1 MITKIKRM
9 SRWMLFIAL
18 SAALCTQFASCSDD
32 NEPART
38 PVAQITV
45 SKTQLKLNESMEIDF
60 TGVADQVV
68 VFTGDPGH
76 DYTLRDSSNTG
87 YVVNKGIFTYSYATP
102 GTFHVVCVASTY
114 DSYMGSGLRQAVTEF
129 DMTVEDD
136 VTTIDQLYSTIT
148 PNVFYAERLDGDM
161 WVLRLP
167 EKQVYNGREI
177 AVNAKRQ
184 RLTITVASDYSAVA
198 VDGEPYLAKNYYD
211 LTSQHTIR
219 VESHAGSVRDYR
231 LLPLIY
237 PVLKGLMADGTSVSP
252 TYDAFYQDVQTYA
265 LPVGNQQVQLSF
277 DEQENVKFYADGAE
291 INSGATINLADTQ
304 KEYTLVRTS
313 ADDAAAKAVTRVRFI
328 TK

>member
-114 DSYMGSGLRQAVTEF
+114 ASYMGSGLRHAVAEF
-129 DMTVEDD
+129 DMTVEAG
-136 VTTIDQLYSTIT
+136 VTTIDH
-148 PNVFYAERLDGDM
+148 
-161 WVLRLP
+161 
-167 EKQVYNGREI
+167 
-177 AVNAKRQ
+177 
-184 RLTITVASDYSAVA
+184 
-198 VDGEPYLAKNYYD
+198 PY
-211 LTSQHTIR
+211 
-219 VESHAGSVRDYR
+219 
-231 LLPLIY
+231 
-237 PVLKGLMADGTSVSP
+237 
-252 TYDAFYQDVQTYA
+252 
-265 LPVGNQQVQLSF
+265 
-277 DEQENVKFYADGAE
+277 
-291 INSGATINLADTQ
+291 
-304 KEYTLVRTS
+304 
-313 ADDAAAKAVTRVRFI
+313 
-328 TK
+328 

>member
-1 MITKIKRM
+1 MITKINRINRRM
-9 SRWMLFIAL
+9 AG
-18 SAALCTQFASCSDD
+18 AALFTIICSLFTSCSDD

-45 SKTQLKLNESMEIDF
+45 NKTQLRLNESMEIDF

-76 DYTLRDSSNTG
+76 DYALRDSSNTG
-87 YVVNKGIFTYSYATP
+87 YVVNKGMFTYSYATP

-114 DSYMGSGLRQAVTEF
+114 DSFMGSGLRQAVTEL
-129 DMTVEDD
+129 DVTVEDD
-136 VTTIDQLYSTIT
+136 VTTIGQLYTTIT
-148 PNVFYAERLDGDM
+148 PNVFYAERLDDDK

-184 RLTITVASDYSAVA
+184 RLTIAVASDYSTVS
-198 VDGEPYLAKNYYD
+198 VDGEPYVAKNYYD
-211 LTSQHTIR
+211 LTSQHTIS
-219 VESHAGSVRDYR
+219 VQSHAGSVRDYQ

-237 PVLKGLMADGTSVSP
+237 PVLKGLKADGSSVSP
-252 TYDAFYQDVQTYA
+252 AYDAFYQDVQTYT
-265 LPVGNQQVQLSF
+265 LPAGSQKVQLTF
-277 DEQENVKFYADGAE
+277 DEQENVEFYANGED
-291 INSGATINLADTQ
+291 IVSGATIDLTDTQ

-313 ADDAAAKAVTRVRFI
+313 PHDAAVKAVTRVRFVV
-328 TK
+328 K